1 MSTAI
6 FGILVVSLAVS
17 FTVPGL
23 LLVRRLTSLKLRQEH
38 NAVAG
43 FIYSVLGVAYAVVL
57 GFVLVSVW
65 ERYEMASER
74 ADQDG

>member
-17 FTVPGL
+17 FTIAGL
-23 LLVRRLTSLKLRQEH
+23 LLVRRLTSLNLRQEH

-43 FIYSVLGVAYAVVL
+43 FIYSVLGVAYAVVPA
-57 GFVLVSVW
+57 FVLN
-65 ERYEMASER
+65 
-74 ADQDG
+74 